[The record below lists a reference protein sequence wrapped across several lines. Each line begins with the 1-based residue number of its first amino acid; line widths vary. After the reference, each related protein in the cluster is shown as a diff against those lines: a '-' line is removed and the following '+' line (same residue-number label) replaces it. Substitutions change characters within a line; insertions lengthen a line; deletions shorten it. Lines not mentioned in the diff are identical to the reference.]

1 MQTVLSQ
8 VDFDTSK
15 LEQQLVV
22 KGSTFEAI
30 KSSSDG
36 VGRHQHKET
45 GNDTGEPAQ
54 KYAMKP
60 AEKYLVVT
68 TSAKTRPPVSYY
80 VNADTM
86 SMLMSN
92 ISENNQSLEGN
103 HNNNIQVVCHS
114 IIIHY

>member
-1 MQTVLSQ
+1 MQAVLRQ

-45 GNDTGEPAQ
+45 GNGTGEPAQ
-54 KYAMKP
+54 KYATKP
-60 AEKYLVVT
+60 AEKYFVVT

-80 VNADTM
+80 VNADWY
-86 SMLMSN
+86 N
-92 ISENNQSLEGN
+92 VNVNVKYFREQP
-103 HNNNIQVVCHS
+103 
-114 IIIHY
+114 IIRRES